1 MADGPPSIPGI
12 PTDPSVAEVLGTCAD
27 AQVPCGPVY
36 AIDEIFDDPQYAA
49 RGNIAMVPTR
59 IADMANVMPR
69 LTGTPGAIDW
79 AGKPLASD
87 NESVFQGLLGL
98 SDEEIAAPR
107 DKGVI

>member
-79 AGKPLASD
+79 AGKPLTRRS
-87 NESVFQGLLGL
+87 NGHVL
-98 SDEEIAAPR
+98 AAGDAKVHAEACR
-107 DKGVI
+107 VLAGG